1 MEILMLLREIK
12 MRKIRELLAKS
23 LFRLAS
29 TDYQIHYIDN
39 STIYE
44 YVAPE
49 DLIEEVA
56 NFCREAQLDCFKN
69 NFSERELEFAN
80 ILRNK
85 ILNLPNGDIYGTNI
99 WAGLKIDAEKFL
111 NILGYQIKD
120 FDYST
125 IDNIDRNELGK

>member
-1 MEILMLLREIK
+1 MEILMLLRELK

-69 NFSERELEFAN
+69 NFSERELDLQ
-80 ILRNK
+80 IYCK
-85 ILNLPNGDIYGTNI
+85 I
-99 WAGLKIDAEKFL
+99 K
-111 NILGYQIKD
+111 
-120 FDYST
+120 YST
-125 IDNIDRNELGK
+125 CQMVIYTEQLYGLD

>member
-1 MEILMLLREIK
+1 MLLREIK

-29 TDYQIHYIDN
+29 TDYQTQYIDN

-49 DLIEEVA
+49 DLIEEVT

-85 ILNLPNGDIYGTNI
+85 ILNLPNGDIYGTTI

-111 NILGYQIKD
+111 NILGYRIKD
-120 FDYST
+120 FDYNT
-125 IDNIDRNELGK
+125 IDNIYRNELGK

>member
-1 MEILMLLREIK
+1 

-29 TDYQIHYIDN
+29 TDYQTQYIDN

-49 DLIEEVA
+49 DLIEEVT

-99 WAGLKIDAEKFL
+99 WAELKIDAEKFL

>member
-1 MEILMLLREIK
+1 

-29 TDYQIHYIDN
+29 TDYQTQYIDN

-49 DLIEEVA
+49 DLIEEVT

-85 ILNLPNGDIYGTNI
+85 ILNLPNGDIYGTTI

-111 NILGYQIKD
+111 NILGYRIKD
-120 FDYST
+120 FDYNT
-125 IDNIDRNELGK
+125 IDNIYRNELGK

>member
-1 MEILMLLREIK
+1 

-29 TDYQIHYIDN
+29 TDYQTQYIDN

-49 DLIEEVA
+49 DLIEEVT

-99 WAGLKIDAEKFL
+99 WTGLKIDAEKFL
-111 NILGYQIKD
+111 NILGYRIKD
-120 FDYST
+120 FDYNT
-125 IDNIDRNELGK
+125 IDNIDRNEFGK

>member
-1 MEILMLLREIK
+1 MLLREIK

-29 TDYQIHYIDN
+29 TDYQTQYIDN

-56 NFCREAQLDCFKN
+56 NFCIEAQLDCFKN

-99 WAGLKIDAEKFL
+99 WAELKIDAEKFL

-125 IDNIDRNELGK
+125 IDNIDCNELGK

>member
-1 MEILMLLREIK
+1 MLLREIK

-29 TDYQIHYIDN
+29 TDYQTQYIDN

-49 DLIEEVA
+49 DLIEEVT

-85 ILNLPNGDIYGTNI
+85 ILNLPNGDIYGTTI

-111 NILGYQIKD
+111 NILGYRIKD
-120 FDYST
+120 FDYNT
-125 IDNIDRNELGK
+125 IDNIDRNEFGK

>member
-1 MEILMLLREIK
+1 M
-12 MRKIRELLAKS
+12 
-23 LFRLAS
+23 
-29 TDYQIHYIDN
+29 
-39 STIYE
+39 
-44 YVAPE
+44 VPE

-85 ILNLPNGDIYGTNI
+85 ILNLPNGDIYGTTI

-111 NILGYQIKD
+111 NILGYRIKD
-120 FDYST
+120 FDYNT
-125 IDNIDRNELGK
+125 IENIDRNEFGK

>member
-1 MEILMLLREIK
+1 
-12 MRKIRELLAKS
+12 
-23 LFRLAS
+23 
-29 TDYQIHYIDN
+29 
-39 STIYE
+39 
-44 YVAPE
+44 VAPE

-99 WAGLKIDAEKFL
+99 WAELKIDAEKFL

>member
-1 MEILMLLREIK
+1 MLLREIK

-29 TDYQIHYIDN
+29 TDYQTQYIDN

-44 YVAPE
+44 YVVPE

-85 ILNLPNGDIYGTNI
+85 ILNLPSGDIYGTNI
-99 WAGLKIDAEKFL
+99 WAELKIDVEKLL

>member
-1 MEILMLLREIK
+1 MLLRELK

-29 TDYQIHYIDN
+29 TDYQTQYIDN

-44 YVAPE
+44 YVVPE

-85 ILNLPNGDIYGTNI
+85 ILNLPSGDIYGTNI
-99 WAGLKIDAEKFL
+99 WAELKIDVEKFL